1 MFVEE
6 DNLCVG
12 IITSWMKEVFEE
24 SIDTVKVD
32 VATNNDE
39 LSLWINLKIRLC
51 ISIILK
57 DCTLNFY
64 Q

>member
-12 IITSWMKEVFEE
+12 VITSRMKEVFEE

-39 LSLWINLKIRLC
+39 LSLWINLKIRLYT
-51 ISIILK
+51 SIILK

>member
-1 MFVEE
+1 MFVQE

-12 IITSWMKEVFEE
+12 VITRWMKEVFEE

-32 VATNNDE
+32 VAANNDE
-39 LSLWINLKIRLC
+39 LPLRIHLKIRLY

>member
-12 IITSWMKEVFEE
+12 VITSRMKEVFEE

>member
-12 IITSWMKEVFEE
+12 VITSRMKEVFEE
-24 SIDTVKVD
+24 SIDTIKVD